1 MISDVPGVLVGH
13 WTNPVAKRG
22 CTVVLFPEG
31 TVASGEIRGGAPATR
46 EFGLLAPT
54 ALVQG
59 VDAVVLSGGSAFGLA
74 AADGVMRWCEE
85 NGVGFPTATGPVPI
99 VVAMCVFDL
108 PVGDPE
114 IRPTAEHGY
123 QASAAASVDFETGA
137 VGAGAG
143 CRVGKWR
150 GAGQSLSS
158 AIVSSSVVVGE
169 VVVGALVAVNAFG
182 DIEGYEPDDRIWPG
196 QEGASGAGFTSTTVG
211 VVATNAALTKVE
223 CRVVAEGAHDGLARA
238 VSPPHTRVDGDAF
251 VAAAT
256 GSVRAHVDTVRWMAV
271 QAVDEAIRSV
281 PASLA
286 DWS

>member
-1 MISDVPGVLVGH
+1 VVVGH
-13 WTNPVAKRG
+13 WTNAVAERG
-22 CTVVLFPEG
+22 CTVVRFPEG

-46 EFGLLAPT
+46 EFGLLAPS

-85 NGVGFPTATGPVPI
+85 NEVGFPTATGPVPI

-108 PVGDPE
+108 SVGDAE
-114 IRPTAEHGY
+114 VRPTAEDGY
-123 QASAAASVDFETGA
+123 QASASASPEFETGA

-143 CRVGKWR
+143 CRVSKWR
-150 GAGQSLSS
+150 GPEQSLPS
-158 AIVSSSVVVGE
+158 AVVTASVVAGE

-182 DIEGYEPDDRIWPG
+182 DVCGYEPDDRIWPG
-196 QEGASGAGFTSTTVG
+196 PEGASASEFASTTVG
-211 VVATNAALTKVE
+211 VVATNAALAKVE

-251 VAAAT
+251 VAVAT
-256 GSVRAHVDTVRWMAV
+256 GSVPAHVDTVRWLAV

-281 PASLA
+281 PATLA
-286 DWS
+286 GHA